1 MGRLTEYLGAAG
13 GGGEGPRVE
22 INESVAEA
30 QIRAL
35 ARLLVN
41 DPATR
46 KDVKRVFSKEIRAAR
61 RRVSKDVK
69 NNMDNDPR
77 EAYKAVKSA
86 IYKRISGGNISDL
99 SRRGGVRVMGIYRK
113 YRKLD
118 DNPHQWGGNRRK
130 VSDRTKQLDGYLGKD
145 RGFILRFLD
154 AGTTGRMTRYG
165 NRGSIRGT
173 GLFGRAATMQMDTA
187 AGNIGEILEEMFPEV
202 YNEEMEK

>member
-1 MGRLTEYLGAAG
+1 MGRLTEYLGAA

-30 QIRAL
+30 QLRAL

-86 IYKRISGGNISDL
+86 IYKRIIGGNISDL

-145 RGFILRFLD
+145 RGFILRFFD
-154 AGTTGRMTRYG
+154 AGTDVRQTRYG
-165 NRGSIRGT
+165 NRGAIRARR
-173 GLFGRAATMQMDTA
+173 LFSYSAVMQMETA
-187 AGNIGEILEEMFPEV
+187 ASNIGVKLEELFPEV
-202 YNEEMEK
+202 YNKEIEG